1 MNKQESELLQS
12 IDSRLQDLEEKIAK
26 REELDAELL
35 DLFQAVKG
43 SLTVLRGIERMSIW
57 LAKMS
62 VAAGILW
69 FIFKY
74 SVEEALKSMQR
85 GGQ

>member
-12 IDSRLQDLEEKIAK
+12 IDSRLQDLEGKIAK
-26 REELDAELL
+26 REALDAELL

-43 SLTVLRGIERMSIW
+43 SLTVLRGIERVSIW

-69 FIFKY
+69 FLFKFA
-74 SVEEALKSMQR
+74 VAEALKNASR

>member
-1 MNKQESELLQS
+1 MNHQDHQLLQS

-35 DLFQAVKG
+35 ELFQAVKG
-43 SLTVLRGIERMSIW
+43 SLTVLRGIERVSIW
-57 LAKMS
+57 IAKMS

-69 FIFKY
+69 FIFKFT
-74 SVEEALKSMQR
+74 VAEALRSAQR